1 MQKEVSHLNRG
12 FDLISDVLAF
22 GRCGTVSPNAAT
34 NAIDCAKFRSR
45 SHDAVIRVC
54 DEAGNSISILR

>member
-22 GRCGTVSPNAAT
+22 GRCGTVSQTQPRMPLTAPSFAAG
-34 NAIDCAKFRSR
+34 
-45 SHDAVIRVC
+45 HMM
-54 DEAGNSISILR
+54 L